1 MVNMMDSARKKWYI
15 AQYDKDCAA
24 SLAEACGLDPFVA
37 LLLVSRG
44 MKTPEQARGFL
55 EDDGADAFDP
65 MCLPDMGKAVA
76 RIRQALDGFERIA
89 VYGDYDADGVT
100 ATALLY
106 SYLETQGADVFYS
119 VPERE
124 TEGYGLHRASID
136 EMAKRGAKLIITVD
150 NGVSALEEAEYAASL
165 GLELVITDHHR
176 AGDALPRAAAVV
188 DAQRPDCNC
197 PYRELAGVGVAFYL
211 AAALEGDAQALLD
224 DYADL
229 VALGTVADVV
239 PLHGE
244 NRRLVRAGL
253 ARINANTRPGLQALR
268 EAAGFAEKPLTA
280 VNIAFTL
287 APRINAAGRMGSAQ
301 RALRLLLCEDE
312 AEATSLAEEISQT
325 NARRQE
331 TELLILRQAERQLD
345 EHPQRRFDR
354 VLVVSGEGWHPG
366 VLGIVAARLT
376 EAYGRPS
383 VVITTD
389 GGQARGSGRSIEGF
403 HLYDALAA
411 SKDTLLQFGGHT
423 LAAGLVL
430 ESGAV
435 DAFRAA
441 INEYAAQAEMPHPAL
456 RLDCRLNPVYLTLD
470 MIDAVSGLEPFGAG
484 NPQPLFGLFRMRL
497 EAVQPVGGG
506 KHLRLRF
513 SRGSTQVTAMRFG
526 VSPAE
531 FPCQIGDT
539 LDLAVRAA
547 RNEFRGRADVS
558 IQIHAMRLSGLDED
572 ALFEGERL
580 YEAYRRGE
588 LHTVEEAQ
596 RALPTREQTAQV
608 YRLLRANAGW
618 RFGAGLLCLRLAGK
632 GGSLCQVQVAL
643 DAMEEL
649 KLIQKADGGNIL
661 LPPDTIKV
669 ALDDSLILQGLRAI
683 GGDMHDGRQKEA

>member
-1 MVNMMDSARKKWYI
+1 MVNMMNLGRKKWCI

-44 MKTPEQARGFL
+44 TKTPEQARGFL
-55 EDDGADAFDP
+55 EDDGAQFFDP
-65 MCLPDMGKAVA
+65 MSLPDMGKAVA

-119 VPERE
+119 IPERE

-165 GLELVITDHHR
+165 GLELIVTDHHR
-176 AGDALPRAAAVV
+176 AGDALPRAVAVV

-197 PYRELAGVGVAFYL
+197 PFRELAGVGVAFYL

-229 VALGTVADVV
+229 AALGTIADVV
-239 PLHGE
+239 SLHGE

-253 ARINANTRPGLQALR
+253 ARINANTRPGLHALR

-312 AEATSLAEEISQT
+312 AEAASLAEEISQT
-325 NARRQE
+325 NAQRQE

-366 VLGIVAARLT
+366 VLGIAAARLT

-383 VVITTD
+383 VVITTN
-389 GGQARGSGRSIEGF
+389 GEQAKGSGRSIEGF

-423 LAAGLVL
+423 LAAGLEL
-430 ESGAV
+430 ASKSV

-441 INEYAAQAEMPHPAL
+441 INEYAAQAEMPLPAL

-531 FPCQIGDT
+531 FPYQIGDT

-547 RNEFRGRADVS
+547 RNEFRGKADVS
-558 IQIHAMRLSGLDED
+558 IQIHAMRLSGPDEG

-588 LHTVEEAQ
+588 LHTVEDAQ
-596 RALPTREQTAQV
+596 RALPTREHTAQV

-618 RFGAGLLCLRLAGK
+618 RFGAELLCLRLAGK
-632 GGSLCQVQVAL
+632 GGSLCQVLVAL

-669 ALDDSLILQGLRAI
+669 KLDDSLILQGLRAI
-683 GGDMHDGRQKEA
+683 GGDMHDGRKKEA